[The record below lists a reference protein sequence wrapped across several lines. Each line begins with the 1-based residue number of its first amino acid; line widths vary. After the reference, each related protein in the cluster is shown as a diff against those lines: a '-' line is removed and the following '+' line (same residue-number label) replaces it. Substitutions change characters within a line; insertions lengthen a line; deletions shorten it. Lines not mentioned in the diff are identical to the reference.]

1 MMIVSH
7 MTVWGASFR
16 LKLVNLFISVVV
28 IGFLETD
35 IQIKESTTSQVT
47 AQVVLLEGTSE
58 RDFVVGVQTADGS
71 ATGTY

>member
-1 MMIVSH
+1 M
-7 MTVWGASFR
+7 

-58 RDFVVGVQTADGS
+58 REFVVGVQTADGS
-71 ATGTY
+71 ATGE